1 MRTSIVFFLVI
12 TFAGIL
18 GCSAAKVYQ
27 GPTQPPEKLATVKS
41 AVSLLTATPF
51 AVELRKIDGVAVS
64 KYTRSAA
71 LLPGAHSL
79 EVVCY
84 LERDGTLL
92 PYYTGLQLVVEAKKV
107 YQLYSIQHSDRCE
120 VAYDVSL
127 K

>member
-12 TFAGIL
+12 TFVGML

-27 GPTQPPEKLATVKS
+27 GPTQPPETLATVKS

-64 KYTRSAA
+64 KYTRSVA
-71 LLPGAHSL
+71 LLPGSHSL

-84 LERDGTLL
+84 LERDGVLL

-107 YQLYSIQHSDRCE
+107 YQLYSIKHSDSCE

>member
-1 MRTSIVFFLVI
+1 MRTPIVFFLI
-12 TFAGIL
+12 IMFTGMQ
-18 GCSAAKVYQ
+18 GCSVAKMYE
-27 GPTQPPEKLATVKS
+27 GPIQPPETLAMVRS
-41 AVSLLTATPF
+41 AVSWLTITPF
-51 AVELRKIDGVAVS
+51 AVELRKIDGIAVS

-84 LERDGTLL
+84 LERDGALS

-107 YQLYSIQHSDRCE
+107 YQLYSIQRSDRCE